1 MATIVVSE
9 NVTLDGVIQ
18 DPTGEEGHRFG
29 GWFSRLGGKDQ
40 EAWAKVE
47 FDEAMG
53 AEALLMGRRTYEW
66 LATRWIARTGAWA
79 DRLAG
84 LPKYVVSTTIE
95 RLDWANSTVLNG
107 EVVPEVSRLK
117 QRLAGEI
124 VVNGSGRLVHTLFEH
139 DLVDEVRLIVFPFVV
154 GAGGRVFG
162 DTGDPKRMRLRDTGT
177 IGDDLAMLRYERVG
191 PESFTS

>member
-66 LATRWIARTGAWA
+66 LATRWTTRTGAWA
-79 DRLAG
+79 DRLAA

-117 QRLAGEI
+117 QRLTGEI

-139 DLVDEVRLIVFPFVV
+139 DLVDEVRLIVFPLVV
-154 GAGGRVFG
+154 GAGQRLFG
-162 DTGDPKRMRLRDTGT
+162 EANDTKRMRLIDSRTV
-177 IGDDLAMLRYERVG
+177 GDGLAMLSYERVG

>member
-66 LATRWIARTGAWA
+66 LATRWTTRTGAWA

-139 DLVDEVRLIVFPFVV
+139 DLVDEVRLMVYPFVLGEGERLFPAAADV
-154 GAGGRVFG
+154 RG
-162 DTGDPKRMRLRDTGT
+162 MRLVETRTVGTG
-177 IGDDLAMLRYERVG
+177 LAFLSYRCG
-191 PESFTS
+191 PSAS

>member
-1 MATIVVSE
+1 MGTIVVSE

-18 DPTGEEGHRFG
+18 DPTGDEGHRFG
-29 GWFSRLGGKDQ
+29 GWFSRLDDKDR

-66 LATRWIARTGAWA
+66 LATRWTTRTGPWA
-79 DRLAG
+79 DRLAD

-95 RLDWANSTVLNG
+95 RLDWPNSTVLKVQ
-107 EVVPEVSRLK
+107 EVARLK

-154 GAGGRVFG
+154 GAGERLFG
-162 DTGDPKRMRLRDTGT
+162 ETNEPLSLDLTDSRTVGDG
-177 IGDDLAMLRYERVG
+177 LALLTYRTVPR
-191 PESFTS
+191 

>member
-1 MATIVVSE
+1 MGTIVVSE

-18 DPTGEEGHRFG
+18 DPTGDEGHRFG
-29 GWFSRLGGKDQ
+29 GWFSRLDDKDR

-66 LATRWIARTGAWA
+66 LATRWTTRTGPWA
-79 DRLAG
+79 DRLAD

-95 RLDWANSTVLNG
+95 RLDWPNSTVLKVQ
-107 EVVPEVSRLK
+107 EVARLK

-154 GAGGRVFG
+154 GAGERIFSESSH
-162 DTGDPKRMRLRDTGT
+162 TFAMRLADSRTV
-177 IGDDLAMLRYERVG
+177 GDGLAFLKYRTEKLSLG
-191 PESFTS
+191 